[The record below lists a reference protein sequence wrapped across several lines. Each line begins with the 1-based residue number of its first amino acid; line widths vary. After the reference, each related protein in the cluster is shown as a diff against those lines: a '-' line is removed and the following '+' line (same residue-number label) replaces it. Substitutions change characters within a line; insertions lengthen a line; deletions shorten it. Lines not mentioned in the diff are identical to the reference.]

1 MAALAE
7 QEGGPEEVEAPA
19 AQAVQAAKEVGSV
32 VPGVEV
38 ASRVGHSRSNPTH
51 SCHATMHTVGGPA
64 LASRAHA
71 ALCDAHREHASLSNG
86 ARAAPAF
93 IVLGAR
99 TAVVAKSVDG

>member
-1 MAALAE
+1 MIGETAAEAKAAE
-7 QEGGPEEVEAPA
+7 ETAEAGEASEAAVVMVALEETPE
-19 AQAVQAAKEVGSV
+19 AQAEDR
-32 VPGVEV
+32 
-38 ASRVGHSRSNPTH
+38 SRCNPTH